1 MIPLFK
7 VFMNPAVTEIVNPT
21 LVSGFISQGA
31 RVEEFETKLRSLFD
45 HPYLV
50 TLNSAT
56 SGLTL
61 ALRMIKDKYHLQE
74 TDEVLSSPLTCMATN
89 EPILANNL
97 RIKWV
102 DVDSKTCNID
112 LNDLEKKISKTT
124 RILLFVHWGGNP
136 LNMDKLTEVL
146 DKKEKEFGFR
156 VQVIEDCAHAMLAE
170 WNGRKLGTTGNYAV
184 YSLQAIKHLTT
195 GDGGVLLLPTEG
207 DMEEA
212 KLLRWF
218 GIDREK
224 RNFKGKDF
232 RLEGDVERWGYKFHM
247 NDINASI
254 GLANIQ
260 SVNDIV
266 KKHRDNSLYY
276 DKQLQN
282 LPGIHLL
289 EKSENGN
296 TASWIYTLLVD
307 RLEEFIEYMKEKNI
321 TVSSVHKRNDV
332 HTCFKQFKTDLPQLD
347 QLESKYVCI
356 PVGWWLTEMD
366 RNHIVEIIKEFS
378 VL

>member
-1 MIPLFK
+1 
-7 VFMNPAVTEIVNPT
+7 MNPAVTEIVNPT

>member
-1 MIPLFK
+1 
-7 VFMNPAVTEIVNPT
+7 MNPAVTEIVNPT
-21 LVSGFISQGA
+21 LLSGFISQGA
-31 RVEEFETKLRSLFD
+31 RVEEFETKLRNLFD
-45 HPYLV
+45 HNYLV

-61 ALRMIKDKYHLQE
+61 ALRMIKDKYNLQD

-102 DVDSKTCNID
+102 DIDPKTCNID
-112 LNDLEKKISKTT
+112 LNDLNNKISKKT
-124 RILLFVHWGGNP
+124 RVLLFVHWGGNP
-136 LNMDKLTEVL
+136 LDMDKLSQIL
-146 DKKEKEFGFR
+146 DQKESEYGFR

-170 WNGRKLGTTGNYAV
+170 WNGKKLGTTGNYAV

-195 GDGGVLLLPTEG
+195 GDGGILLLPTEE
-207 DMEEA
+207 DMEQA

-266 KKHRDNSLYY
+266 KKHRENSLYY
-276 DKQLQN
+276 DNHLQN
-282 LPGIHLL
+282 LTGIHLL
-289 EKSENGN
+289 EKSEKGS

-307 RLEEFIEYMKEKNI
+307 RLEEFIEYMKDKKI

-332 HTCFKQFKTDLPQLD
+332 HTCFKQFQTDLPQLNK
-347 QLESKYVCI
+347 LESKYVCI
-356 PVGWWLTEMD
+356 PVGWWLTTEE
-366 RNHIVEIIKEFS
+366 REYIVKSIYDYSKIE
-378 VL
+378 

>member
-61 ALRMIKDKYHLQE
+61 ALRMIKDKYNLQE

-102 DVDSKTCNID
+102 DVDPKTCNID
-112 LNDLEKKISKTT
+112 LSDMERKISKTT
-124 RILLFVHWGGNP
+124 RVLLFVHWGGNP

-276 DKQLQN
+276 DNQLQN

-289 EKSENGN
+289 EKSEKGI

-307 RLEEFIEYMKEKNI
+307 RLEVFIEYMKGKNI

-332 HTCFKQFKTDLPQLD
+332 HTCFKQFRTDLPQLD
-347 QLESKYVCI
+347 KLESKYVCI
-356 PVGWWLTEMD
+356 PVGWWLTEID
-366 RNHIVEIIKEFS
+366 RKYIVQIIKEFS